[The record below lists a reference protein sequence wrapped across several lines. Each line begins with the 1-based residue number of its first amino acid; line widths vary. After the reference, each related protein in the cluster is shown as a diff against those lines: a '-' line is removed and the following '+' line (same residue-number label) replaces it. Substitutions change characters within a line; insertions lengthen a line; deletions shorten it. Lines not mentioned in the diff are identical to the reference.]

1 MSSLTNSTPKTSKAP
16 SLPKKIQKKDSIKKK
31 QKNSTKKKK
40 KEETGKQMNIKEMIE
55 KIESGNKL
63 KTEKKTEETEETWVQ
78 KTAREWEE
86 REKDV
91 KNVTKNTA
99 VAGEGRER
107 RLLRVANQLVDQ
119 QQTADTKD
127 DEKTSGKFSKLRNN
141 FYFATTPKTTLI
153 GKEILIGNSELYTP
167 LIGKGLRKILL
178 SEDSRKSGLK
188 ERQPEGKTK

>member
-1 MSSLTNSTPKTSKAP
+1 
-16 SLPKKIQKKDSIKKK
+16 
-31 QKNSTKKKK
+31 
-40 KEETGKQMNIKEMIE
+40 MNIKEMIE

-91 KNVTKNTA
+91 ENVTKKTA

-178 SEDSRKSGLK
+178 SEDSRKSRLK